1 MTQINLR
8 YLIYLYKKFTLW
20 LREAV
25 RPKPFG
31 GVISASEYDASY
43 FDGESQPYK
52 NNAGY
57 SRYERWYRREGP
69 NSTGEFWKDY
79 AQHWINHLTLPQ
91 KKVLEIGCA
100 KGFLVKDLR
109 DAGVD
114 AYGLD
119 VSSYAIGACEPEVA
133 PYLTVGDA
141 RTALAQYKRNEF
153 DVLIS
158 LRFLECIP
166 EADLPALITEMNRIS
181 RLQVHVVDQFTGVK
195 SGAGQ
200 YYLQKTLDEWTALP
214 FATGTRIIAQENLDD
229 IRTK

>member
-1 MTQINLR
+1 MILQPN
-8 YLIYLYKKFTLW
+8 
-20 LREAV
+20 
-25 RPKPFG
+25 
-31 GVISASEYDASY
+31 EYDASY
-43 FDGESQPYK
+43 FDGASQPMRH
-52 NNAGY
+52 NAGY
-57 SRYERWYRREGP
+57 SKYERWYRNEGEG
-69 NSTGEFWKDY
+69 SLGEFWKDY
-79 AQHWINHLTLPQ
+79 AQRWINHLALSG

-119 VSSYAIGACEPEVA
+119 VSQYAIDNCEPEVA

-141 RTALAQYKRNEF
+141 RTALSGYARNEF

-181 RLQVHVVDQFTGVK
+181 KLQVHVVDQFTGAK
-195 SGAGQ
+195 EGAGQ
-200 YYLQKTLDEWTALP
+200 YYLQKTLDQWVALG
-214 FATGTRIIAQENLDD
+214 FSKGSRIVAQENLDD
-229 IRTK
+229 MRTK